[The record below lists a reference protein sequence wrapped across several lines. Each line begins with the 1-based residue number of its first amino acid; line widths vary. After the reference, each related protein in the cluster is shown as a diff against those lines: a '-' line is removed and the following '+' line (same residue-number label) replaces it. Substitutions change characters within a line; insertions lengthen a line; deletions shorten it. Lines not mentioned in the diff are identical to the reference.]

1 MRARSCAASL
11 ESPGRLAGGS
21 RKGVVRRDPIGWRV
35 WLMPWKSTEGQ
46 KKRQLYSQKNR
57 QKTDKKDRTQI

>member
-46 KKRQLYSQKNR
+46 KKKAIILPEKQTKNR
-57 QKTDKKDRTQI
+57 